1 MALHM
6 LAFSSANVEIH
17 MVSPDYLSTKQASE
31 RYGLSESWLTKL
43 RVFGTGPEHLKVG
56 RRVLYERSRFE
67 GWLNQHR
74 RTSTSE
80 SVGGSELARNVARAS
95 ETTES

>member
-1 MALHM
+1 MT
-6 LAFSSANVEIH
+6 FPE
-17 MVSPDYLSTKQASE
+17 YLSTRQASE

-56 RRVLYERSRFE
+56 RRVLYERSMFE
-67 GWLNQHR
+67 DWLNQHR

-80 SVGGSELARNVARAS
+80 TGSAK
-95 ETTES
+95 